1 MNDELIQIKND
12 VENIQQKT
20 AGTVIPLYP
29 GIELCYLAFSA
40 DSFSV
45 HHKAMP
51 HIIQINYCKAGQIV
65 WEMKSG
71 NSIYL
76 NPGDFS
82 LHTMKACTDSVL
94 TFPNGIYQGL
104 SIYIDLQEVSNQP
117 PEPLNGSNILETILP
132 EKFCW
137 NDSPVFLAGNEQTES
152 IFSAFFNQPESLK
165 LPYQKIKTMELL
177 LYLGKTELTSSQQL
191 SEYKTGQIRIV
202 QEIHDQLT
210 RHMEQRITIEELS
223 RKYLIN
229 PTTLKTAFKSIYGTS
244 IAAHIKEH
252 RMEQAAKMLKE
263 TDKSI
268 AEIARAVGYDSQSK
282 FTASF
287 KTYFKVLPKEYRKNA
302 PRLMPGCLMKNTFS
316 L

>member
-12 VENIQQKT
+12 AENIQQKT
-20 AGTVIPLYP
+20 AGTVISLYS
-29 GIELCYLAFSA
+29 GIELCYLTFSA
-40 DSFSV
+40 NSFSV

-51 HIIQINYCKAGQIV
+51 HIIQINHCKAGQIV

-71 NSIYL
+71 NRIYL

-104 SIYIDLQEVSNQP
+104 SIYIDLQEVSDYP
-117 PEPLNGSNILETILP
+117 PELLKGSNIFETILP
-132 EKFCW
+132 EKFCR

-152 IFSAFFNQPESLK
+152 IFSAFFNQPEELK
-165 LPYQKIKTMELL
+165 LSYQKIKTMELL
-177 LYLGKTELTSSQQL
+177 LYLGKTELTSSQRL
-191 SEYKTGQIRIV
+191 SEYKTEQIRIIR
-202 QEIHDQLT
+202 EIHDQLT
-210 RHMEQRITIEELS
+210 QHMEQRITIEELS

-229 PTTLKTAFKSIYGTS
+229 PTTLKNAFKSIYGTS

-282 FTASF
+282 FTAAF
-287 KTYFKVLPKEYRKNA
+287 KTYFKVLPKEYRK
-302 PRLMPGCLMKNTFS
+302 K
-316 L
+316 

>member
-20 AGTVIPLYP
+20 AGTVISLYP
-29 GIELCYLAFSA
+29 GIELCYLTFSA
-40 DSFSV
+40 NSFSV

-51 HIIQINYCKAGQIV
+51 HIIQINHCKAGQIV

-71 NSIYL
+71 NRIYL

-82 LHTMKACTDSVL
+82 LHTMKACTDSML
-94 TFPNGIYQGL
+94 TFPSGIYQGL
-104 SIYIDLQEVSNQP
+104 SIYIDLQEVSDYP
-117 PEPLNGSNILETILP
+117 PELLKGSNIFETILP
-132 EKFCW
+132 EKFCR

-191 SEYKTGQIRIV
+191 SEYKTEQIRIIR
-202 QEIHDQLT
+202 EIHDQLT

-229 PTTLKTAFKSIYGTS
+229 PTTLKNAFKSIYGTS

-252 RMEQAAKMLKE
+252 RMEQAAKMLRE
-263 TDKSI
+263 SEMSI
-268 AEIARAVGYDSQSK
+268 AEIAKAVGYDSQSK
-282 FTASF
+282 FSIAFKSF
-287 KTYFKVLPKEYRKNA
+287 FNVLPREYRKF
-302 PRLMPGCLMKNTFS
+302 PTV
-316 L
+316 

>member
-1 MNDELIQIKND
+1 MNDELIQIKNHI
-12 VENIQQKT
+12 ENFQQET

-29 GIELCYLAFSA
+29 GIDLCYLAFSTN
-40 DSFSV
+40 SFSV

-65 WEMKSG
+65 WEMKSQ
-71 NSIYL
+71 NRIYL

-94 TFPNGIYQGL
+94 TFPKDIYEGL
-104 SIYIDLQEVSNQP
+104 SIYIDLQEVSGNP
-117 PEPLNGSNILETILP
+117 PELLSDSSIFETILP
-132 EKFCW
+132 KIFRE
-137 NDSPVFLAGNEQTES
+137 NDAPVFLAGNEQTEN
-152 IFSAFFNQPESLK
+152 IFSAFFNQPEELK
-165 LPYQKIKTMELL
+165 LPYQKIKTIELL
-177 LYLGKTELTSSQQL
+177 LYLGKTEPASSQQL
-191 SEYKTGQIRIV
+191 SEYKTEQICVVR
-202 QEIHDQLT
+202 EIHDQLT
-210 RHMEQRITIEELS
+210 RHMEQRVTIEELS

-263 TDKSI
+263 TDESI

-282 FTASF
+282 FTAAF
-287 KTYFKVLPKEYRKNA
+287 KAYFKVLPKEYRKKF
-302 PRLMPGCLMKNTFS
+302 PS
-316 L
+316 

>member
-1 MNDELIQIKND
+1 MNGELVKIQK
-12 VENIQQKT
+12 EMERFYQK
-20 AGTVIPLYP
+20 AANTVIPLYP
-29 GIELCYLAFSA
+29 GIELCYLTFST

-45 HHKAMP
+45 RHKALS
-51 HIIQINYCKAGQIV
+51 HIIQINYCKAGQMM

-71 NSIYL
+71 NRIYL

-104 SIYIDLQEVSNQP
+104 SIYIDLQEVSDHP
-117 PEPLNGSNILETILP
+117 PELLKGSNIFETILP
-132 EKFCW
+132 EKFCR

-177 LYLGKTELTSSQQL
+177 LYLSKTELTSSQQL
-191 SEYKTGQIRIV
+191 SEYKAEQIRIIR
-202 QEIHDQLT
+202 EIHDQLT

-223 RKYLIN
+223 KKYLIN

-282 FTASF
+282 FTAAF
-287 KTYFKVLPKEYRKNA
+287 KTYFKVLPKEYRK
-302 PRLMPGCLMKNTFS
+302 K
-316 L
+316 